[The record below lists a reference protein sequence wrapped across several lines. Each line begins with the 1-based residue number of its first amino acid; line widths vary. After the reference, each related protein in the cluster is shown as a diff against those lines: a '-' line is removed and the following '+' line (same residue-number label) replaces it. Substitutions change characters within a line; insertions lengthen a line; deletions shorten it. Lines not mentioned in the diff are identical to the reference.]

1 MLDCCWNDKLSIT
14 IFCHR
19 FDGKNYK
26 IKDVTISFRN
36 LRYCFSF
43 ILTAFCPI
51 SLNFFFRFTVW
62 GDQPAWNWLSQ
73 YWPIAGYWSSSSFR
87 FYWPRRGQYTA
98 ILIEQAW
105 SIKNLLYSQKDN
117 IFLGT
122 SARNPEPSWLAN
134 QNSGFVSSCPLARI
148 QPYNNW
154 TLSSRVN
161 YSPEF
166 FWLTCALICDRG
178 VETFIKRIP
187 IKNILSFKRFF
198 ILPKKASDTSTE
210 IRPKERTRN
219 ISVHPIAFQVISV
232 LYSKLLS
239 INERFIIIYYID
251 TSLPFHSWSYVFSFF
266 ELSRELSQEIRK
278 TNQQNIA
285 FWIHLCRVVS
295 QDLSGFG
302 WGKEI
307 RKTWWSLTELN
318 HDNTWQ
324 ILR

>member
-1 MLDCCWNDKLSIT
+1 M
-14 IFCHR
+14 
-19 FDGKNYK
+19 
-26 IKDVTISFRN
+26 
-36 LRYCFSF
+36 
-43 ILTAFCPI
+43 
-51 SLNFFFRFTVW
+51 
-62 GDQPAWNWLSQ
+62 
-73 YWPIAGYWSSSSFR
+73 AGYWSSSSFR

-105 SIKNLLYSQKDN
+105 SIKDLLYSQKDN

-134 QNSGFVSSCPLARI
+134 QNSGFVSSCLLARI

-187 IKNILSFKRFF
+187 IKNILSF
-198 ILPKKASDTSTE
+198 

-239 INERFIIIYYID
+239 INERFIIIYYIE